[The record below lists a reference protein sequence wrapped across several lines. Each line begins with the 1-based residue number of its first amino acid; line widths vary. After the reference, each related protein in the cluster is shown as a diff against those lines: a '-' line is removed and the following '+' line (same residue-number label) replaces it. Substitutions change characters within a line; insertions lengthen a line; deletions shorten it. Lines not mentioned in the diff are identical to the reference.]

1 MEAIQH
7 NTKQPMDQRRNRKIA
22 RENLNKN
29 TVTQNSWDAAETVL
43 KGKVIATQAY
53 LRKKGNSQINN
64 LT

>member
-1 MEAIQH
+1 
-7 NTKQPMDQRRNRKIA
+7 MDQRRNRKIA